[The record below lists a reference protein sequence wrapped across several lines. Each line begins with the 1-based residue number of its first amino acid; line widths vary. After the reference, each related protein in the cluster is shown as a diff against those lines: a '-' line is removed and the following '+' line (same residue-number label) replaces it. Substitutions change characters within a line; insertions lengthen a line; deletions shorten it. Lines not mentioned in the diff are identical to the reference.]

1 MSNRS
6 RISGGQCVALLLA
19 SRLSNCLLLTPQE
32 VSELNL
38 VDRLLSNLLGGVL
51 LLLLLLPTV
60 AALRRSPR
68 GGLIDGAYRRARGWG
83 KTVSGGYAALCL
95 FILCMDIVQFY
106 DFAQKTMKTAFSV
119 PMLTVALIA
128 VAFLASFY
136 GIQALGRTATL
147 VTAFSVV
154 CLVVFAAA
162 LLPEMRA
169 LHFLPVAT
177 GNVTEI
183 VRQAVINLP
192 RTAEI
197 VSVGLLL
204 PYVNGS
210 SVGVCAGFSGFTALF
225 TALVGVTSLGVLG
238 DFAAM
243 TAYPYYA
250 AVTAARIG
258 VFQRLDIL
266 VTAVWLSTFFV
277 RFALFCMLFTDS
289 ARRLFVEAARLPA
302 ALIGIALLSGF
313 TFLIRD
319 GSFAG
324 EWQVVTVI
332 YWVVLGV
339 FCVLLPTVTWMFGK
353 KRRCSV

>member
-1 MSNRS
+1 MNNRS

-32 VSELNL
+32 VSTLS
-38 VDRLLSNLLGGVL
+38 VTDRLLSNLLGGVL
-51 LLLLLLPTV
+51 LLAVLLPTV
-60 AALRRSPR
+60 AALRRAPR

-83 KTVSGGYAALCL
+83 KTVSAGYVALCL
-95 FILCMDIVQFY
+95 FILCLDIVQFY

-119 PMLTVALIA
+119 PMLTMALIA

-136 GIQALGRTATL
+136 GIQALGRTAAL

-162 LLPEMRA
+162 LFPEMRT
-169 LHFLPVAT
+169 LHFPPVAN
-177 GNVTEI
+177 GNVIEI

-210 SVGVCAGFSGFTALF
+210 SLGVCAGFSGFTALF

-238 DFAAM
+238 DFAAI

-250 AVTAARIG
+250 AVSAARIG

-277 RFALFCMLFTDS
+277 RFALFCMLFTDN
-289 ARRLFVEAARLPA
+289 ARRLFGAAARLPS
-302 ALIGIALLSGF
+302 ALVGIGLLSGF
-313 TFLIRD
+313 TFWVRGGTLT
-319 GSFAG
+319 GN
-324 EWQVVTVI
+324 WQAVTVI

-339 FCVLLPTVTWMFGK
+339 FCLLFPAASWLLGK